1 MIMVA
6 KRIHRGVVKGRE
18 ACAPKRVVA
27 GAMCESATMEVVC
40 VRRNGDCHWERGKPR
55 DAERNEEKK
64 RHLAVEVQE
73 REDKRCSEKQGKGRR
88 LSLTGVREQ
97 QYSAVMGLFVY
108 KLSMYSRGG
117 ISGLIRSMQKQPA
130 LGLST

>member
-6 KRIHRGVVKGRE
+6 KRIHRGVVKVRE

-27 GAMCESATMEVVC
+27 GAMCESAAMEVVC

-64 RHLAVEVQE
+64 GIWQLKCRSGRTRDAP
-73 REDKRCSEKQGKGRR
+73 RSRAKADASCRQG
-88 LSLTGVREQ
+88 LENSSIVR
-97 QYSAVMGLFVY
+97 
-108 KLSMYSRGG
+108 
-117 ISGLIRSMQKQPA
+117 
-130 LGLST
+130 